1 MKEIGGFFEIE
12 LSRNKEYYPDAI
24 KLNSGR
30 NALLYI
36 LKTINP
42 SKIYLPYYICNSVLE
57 PIKKMELDFDFY
69 SINPNFEPINDL
81 KLKKS
86 EWFLYVNYFGINGSN
101 VSKISKKY
109 ENLIVDNSQ
118 AFYDPP
124 LKHPTFYSPRKFFG
138 VPDGGY
144 LYSTKILNEDLE
156 QDISYKRSQFL
167 LKKLDL
173 RLQECYAEYNEIE
186 KQFSNEPL
194 KLMSK
199 LTQKILS
206 SIDYKKIKLIREN
219 NFQYIH
225 NQIKNSNELKIDLNK
240 INGPMKYPL
249 LVKKEGIK
257 QFLIKNNIYIST
269 YWEEVLERVDKDSF
283 EYDLT
288 KFLIPIPIDQR
299 YNIKDM
305 EFIITKFNEV
315 LNNL

>member
-12 LSRNKEYYPDAI
+12 LNEKKEYYPDAI

-30 NALLYI
+30 NALFYI

-42 SKIYLPYYICNSVLE
+42 SKIYIPYYICNSVLE
-57 PIKKMELDFDFY
+57 PIKKMELDFEFY
-69 SINPNFEPINDL
+69 SINSNFEPIVDF
-81 KLKKS
+81 KLKKN
-86 EWFLYVNYFGINGSN
+86 EWVLYVNYFGINGSN
-101 VSKISKKY
+101 VLKISKKY

-118 AFYDPP
+118 AFYDHP

-144 LYSTKILNEDLE
+144 LYSTKFLNEDLK
-156 QDISYKRSQFL
+156 QDISYKRSQLL
-167 LKKLDL
+167 LKKLDVGS
-173 RLQECYAEYNEIE
+173 QGCYDEYNKIE

-206 SIDYKKIKLIREN
+206 SINYTKIKQIREK
-219 NFQYIH
+219 NFGYIH
-225 NQIKNSNELKIDLNK
+225 SQIKNTNKLKIDFNN

-299 YNIKDM
+299 YDIEDM
-305 EFIITKFNEV
+305 KFIITKVNEV
-315 LNNL
+315 LDNL